1 MRLLSLSPIGMGL
14 KGRQKIIKVG
24 GGILKKSTEIR
35 NQNKCSIM
43 TTLCLSKHPGLK
55 QYEIHKSWQ
64 KLVISSVYRFRL
76 FF

>member
-1 MRLLSLSPIGMGL
+1 MGL

-24 GGILKKSTEIR
+24 GGILKNSLSTEIG

-55 QYEIHKSWQ
+55 QYEIHRSWQ
-64 KLVISSVYRFRL
+64 KLVILSVQD
-76 FF
+76 FFKFNANILI